1 MAYFTSAIGKNPIRH
16 CKRCGKSICKVCSEG
31 RRRLSRSD
39 PEVHR
44 VCDMCDT
51 EMDNFKLKQNH
62 EEVLAAQMVKIEAL
76 NHQIEQLD
84 NDKQK
89 LHEDYEQEHQG
100 LNQTL
105 TEKYKHRDKLNEEVK
120 VLTTNITN
128 MNTARN
134 YLYESIS
141 DLEKVI
147 NDLELE
153 QRRLTTKQKAVLT
166 QIMDSEQM
174 LNEKNLINEQQ
185 ALKLEKL
192 KQKVNKGNQ

>member
-1 MAYFTSAIGKNPIRH
+1 
-16 CKRCGKSICKVCSEG
+16 
-31 RRRLSRSD
+31 
-39 PEVHR
+39 
-44 VCDMCDT
+44 MCDT

>member
-1 MAYFTSAIGKNPIRH
+1 
-16 CKRCGKSICKVCSEG
+16 
-31 RRRLSRSD
+31 
-39 PEVHR
+39 
-44 VCDMCDT
+44 MCDT

-153 QRRLTTKQKAVLT
+153 QRRLTTK
-166 QIMDSEQM
+166 
-174 LNEKNLINEQQ
+174 
-185 ALKLEKL
+185 
-192 KQKVNKGNQ
+192 